1 MAWYDITGT
10 IADWVMASAAV
21 YAAYKAKNFFDD
33 KVHSDAYEL
42 IKKVIFFQVDDL
54 IKSINEQ
61 YSDAFQTTMKFNA
74 NAVNQE
80 KLTTEHV
87 DNSLELYSNTINV
100 INSIESNIKVL
111 IKLKFMLN
119 DDAKIIFHEFII
131 SVREFQ
137 KTHLEFLTITLSL
150 LNNKQEDKISEL
162 NELIKEV
169 ESSNLNAINKYIQFY
184 NYKEGFIEYFIKI

>member
-1 MAWYDITGT
+1 
-10 IADWVMASAAV
+10 
-21 YAAYKAKNFFDD
+21 
-33 KVHSDAYEL
+33 L
-42 IKKVIFFQVDDL
+42 IKKVIVFQVDDL

-100 INSIESNIKVL
+100 INSIESNTKVL
-111 IKLKFMLN
+111 IKLKFTLN
-119 DDAKIIFHEFII
+119 DDAKIIFDEFII

-137 KTHLEFLTITLSL
+137 KIHLEFLTNTLSL